1 MKTREQIYGQEAAG
15 ILRDVSM
22 YRALTEMQLLKLY
35 PHKESKIRNLLS
47 YLQKQ
52 GRIVQRGEYYRI
64 PADAEE
70 SIDHGLSKAVWVLT
84 DFMEQV
90 EYHSVSEY
98 PAKIIFFA
106 DGEVYEIIYAEPGK
120 EQLINQMLS
129 TVKEVPPKYIVL
141 IEQPEQ
147 IAEIHTPNTSGYCT
161 VSSGGEVQY
170 YLHAKQRRQAR
181 EVPTDP
187 DDLSTEEAPG
197 ISDPTDLLCCIE
209 NAALEEVLNRISERD
224 RYIFFSRALHG
235 RSFHELALELDLGY
249 QGVAAAYHRVCK
261 KVKDATGRD
270 VK

>member
-15 ILRDVSM
+15 LLRDVSM

-35 PHKESKIRNLLS
+35 PHKESKIGNLLS
-47 YLQKQ
+47 YLQKR

-70 SIDHGLSKAVWVLT
+70 SIDYGLSKAVWVLT

-90 EYHSVSEY
+90 EYHSVSDY

-106 DGEVYEIIYAEPGK
+106 DGEVYEIIYVEPGK

-129 TVKEVPPKYIVL
+129 AVKEVPPKYIVL

-161 VSSGGEVQY
+161 ASSGGEVQY
-170 YLHAKQRRQAR
+170 YQ
-181 EVPTDP
+181 
-187 DDLSTEEAPG
+187 
-197 ISDPTDLLCCIE
+197 IE
-209 NAALEEVLNRISERD
+209 
-224 RYIFFSRALHG
+224 
-235 RSFHELALELDLGY
+235 
-249 QGVAAAYHRVCK
+249 
-261 KVKDATGRD
+261 
-270 VK
+270 

>member
-52 GRIVQRGEYYRI
+52 GRIMQRGEYYRI

-106 DGEVYEIIYAEPGK
+106 EGK

-161 VSSGGEVQY
+161 VSSGGDVQY
-170 YLHAKQRRQAR
+170 YQ
-181 EVPTDP
+181 
-187 DDLSTEEAPG
+187 
-197 ISDPTDLLCCIE
+197 IE
-209 NAALEEVLNRISERD
+209 
-224 RYIFFSRALHG
+224 
-235 RSFHELALELDLGY
+235 
-249 QGVAAAYHRVCK
+249 
-261 KVKDATGRD
+261 
-270 VK
+270 

>member
-15 ILRDVSM
+15 LLRDVSM
-22 YRALTEMQLLKLY
+22 YRLTEMQLLKLY

-90 EYHSVSEY
+90 EYHSVSDY

-129 TVKEVPPKYIVL
+129 AVKEVPPKYIVL

-170 YLHAKQRRQAR
+170 YQ
-181 EVPTDP
+181 
-187 DDLSTEEAPG
+187 
-197 ISDPTDLLCCIE
+197 IE
-209 NAALEEVLNRISERD
+209 
-224 RYIFFSRALHG
+224 
-235 RSFHELALELDLGY
+235 
-249 QGVAAAYHRVCK
+249 
-261 KVKDATGRD
+261 
-270 VK
+270 

>member
-70 SIDHGLSKAVWVLT
+70 GIDHGLSKAVWVLT

-147 IAEIHTPNTSGYCT
+147 IAEIRTPNTSGYCT

-170 YLHAKQRRQAR
+170 YQ
-181 EVPTDP
+181 
-187 DDLSTEEAPG
+187 
-197 ISDPTDLLCCIE
+197 IE
-209 NAALEEVLNRISERD
+209 
-224 RYIFFSRALHG
+224 
-235 RSFHELALELDLGY
+235 
-249 QGVAAAYHRVCK
+249 
-261 KVKDATGRD
+261 
-270 VK
+270 

>member
-22 YRALTEMQLLKLY
+22 YHALTEMQLLKLY

-84 DFMEQV
+84 D
-90 EYHSVSEY
+90 
-98 PAKIIFFA
+98 
-106 DGEVYEIIYAEPGK
+106 
-120 EQLINQMLS
+120 
-129 TVKEVPPKYIVL
+129 IVL

-170 YLHAKQRRQAR
+170 YQ
-181 EVPTDP
+181 
-187 DDLSTEEAPG
+187 
-197 ISDPTDLLCCIE
+197 IE
-209 NAALEEVLNRISERD
+209 
-224 RYIFFSRALHG
+224 
-235 RSFHELALELDLGY
+235 
-249 QGVAAAYHRVCK
+249 
-261 KVKDATGRD
+261 
-270 VK
+270 